1 MIQLQSDCLVFNSSS
16 GQSMESPTQFLTIEL
31 IGEGADQIDP
41 DVVRHASAAV
51 LHYFKKELGRSSV
64 SISEFSEA
72 LEAVMRHLGLTVGF
86 AVKMDQSN
94 SIVESD
100 LQQLAF
106 ECGQGFELAFFP
118 RLRGELRKNLK
129 ESPRVVLFQG
139 LRGCVKQLAGARR
152 WSARCQQ
159 LSDQIVDFLRFCWK
173 DEVRDDH
180 SALMVC

>member
-1 MIQLQSDCLVFNSSS
+1 MIQLQSDCLVFDPSS
-16 GQSMESPTQFLTIEL
+16 GQCQERPSQFLTIEL
-31 IGEGADQIDP
+31 FGEGADQVDP
-41 DVVRHASAAV
+41 DMVRHASAAV
-51 LHYFKKELGRSSV
+51 LYYFKKELGRSSV

-72 LEAVMRHLGLTVGF
+72 LEEVLRYLGLTVRP
-86 AVKMDQSN
+86 AVKMGQSN

-100 LQQLAF
+100 LRQLAF
-106 ECGQGFELAFFP
+106 ECGQGFELVFFP

-152 WSARCQQ
+152 WSTRCEL

-173 DEVRDDH
+173 DEVPGDQ
-180 SALMVC
+180 SALFVC